1 MTAKLGGS
9 LVIPSFYFLYREA
22 FSSSN
27 GCLCYIWPYNIAVIG
42 LVFDIVVPDPK
53 LGEKKKKIILMF
65 PFFAPV
71 VLFF

>member
-1 MTAKLGGS
+1 MGVFVTSGHTILLS
-9 LVIPSFYFLYREA
+9 LVWFLILL
-22 FSSSN
+22 FS
-27 GCLCYIWPYNIAVIG
+27 
-42 LVFDIVVPDPK
+42 DPK